1 MRVGDLR
8 GERGKKKKVI
18 NHFKSIHSTS
28 AECEAAQSY
37 RKRTKDYGIYKL
49 NRWIEEWI
57 DGWDT

>member
-1 MRVGDLR
+1 MRG
-8 GERGKKKKVI
+8 GERKKKKQVI

-28 AECEAAQSY
+28 AEGEAAQSY

-49 NRWIEEWI
+49 NRWMEEWI